1 MNPHQFTIAVA
12 IGSVARYLVGIGSG
26 RLFGLAASQ
35 RAPEKSRAMTGIPN
49 SSVMALWV
57 TASFWAVFLVAYL
70 VGGPSDLVF
79 PLLPFGMLTGT
90 AAWSLGS
97 TER

>member
-1 MNPHQFTIAVA
+1 MNSHQLTMAVA

-26 RLFGLAASQ
+26 RLFGPAVSQ
-35 RAPEKSRAMTGIPN
+35 RAPEKPRAMTGIPN
-49 SSVMALWV
+49 SSVIALWV
-57 TASFWAVFLVAYL
+57 TASFWAVFLVAYV
-70 VGGPSDLVF
+70 VGGPPDLVF

-97 TER
+97 KEL